1 MLRHRGLLGYLA
13 AGRDYNLGQA
23 LHWALILGS
32 FHMVATFDLRRQG
45 SERLSVLPEV
55 TGPRNVELQ
64 ASPGLPEAEVPVL
77 PTGSPCQLTA
87 ACHFKRQARGPS
99 GTNPVTSEHSRWAP
113 ALLCLPFHLSDH
125 GLCPPS
131 PEHSF
136 SLAQVC
142 FLGASHRCTPG
153 PGGLLASLRYPQ
165 AG

>member
-55 TGPRNVELQ
+55 TGPRSVELQ

-99 GTNPVTSEHSRWAP
+99 GTNPVTSERQQMGTCPAVPSLSSLRPRTVSPFSRAQ
-113 ALLCLPFHLSDH
+113 L
-125 GLCPPS
+125 
-131 PEHSF
+131 F
-136 SLAQVC
+136 S
-142 FLGASHRCTPG
+142 GS
-153 PGGLLASLRYPQ
+153 GLLSGSVP
-165 AG
+165 